1 MSWVEISKEKVSS
14 LKNSF
19 LALKEYVSDIKDKC
33 LAFERNAVSYSG
45 TWVDLYFEV
54 CSNGSIYN
62 KNEQRFKKK
71 KKYSLGINCLTG
83 EEEFEEKW
91 VFNPEAYN
99 AAIKQWIIE
108 RATEHNSYIV
118 KIGTARTT
126 IEPYV
131 EKFESIESALQKV
144 IEAVDTFEEHS
155 GDSVSAILSPESSG
169 GTGVEVGVLDFGEN
183 GTYIFDGTYFVSEDG
198 KTKYGLGELVNSFY
212 SYMGMYTGSAIALAG
227 IDGMTDEK
235 YRELLKLQATK
246 VYDQTQAYLSNGYYS
261 ATSLKNIEAMYHD
274 AFPEG
279 DYSRIGEQYSA
290 VLAMYGLDP
299 ELANG
304 VNGEWFKGAA
314 VAGLFA
320 GAFKG
325 AFKEYS
331 DLIGNGKDGP
341 LSDDEIKELE
351 EKYGLKNVSKEN
363 PADEPGGSPSD
374 DGDGGNQGPGG
385 GGAGGDGSGIDG
397 EGAPGTDGLVLS
409 DEITLPT
416 KDEIPD
422 VIPEALEMTSE
433 QADDIAVEKFYDQF
447 EDETALAEYRQAHVR
462 EFDEMSN
469 DQGALEEFFENA
481 GYSAP
486 EAEYISQNKELGLSA
501 FLAAKQSADLLSM
514 STQIAQE
521 SGMDMTLFDS
531 RFDDRPNYSA
541 LSSGDV
547 NSFLT
552 NPNYDADVSVAKAE
566 LTTAKTEYDT
576 RVTKANESIQKATE
590 AKEELEKVKEELVK
604 EAGNNTKKWND
615 KQVEKYNEAAK
626 KYNDSVE
633 QANED
638 YKAVEEAKT
647 EYEATKENYENVK
660 QEYLDSI
667 KESSSQGQNVQPE
680 TDSSIT
686 ENGEVHVYGNSS
698 EPNVEAAPDNT
709 GTSESVASGND
720 SFGGEEYVFED
731 NFISDPNS
739 ATDSLPNTNVDNNP
753 GIEVSEDSV
762 VIK

>member
-1 MSWVEISKEKVSS
+1 MTYVKLSTSLLTNLSGEVNNMYELFCTIRSTCISFESD
-14 LKNSF
+14 
-19 LALKEYVSDIKDKC
+19 AKEYCDTWIDKYLNSCVEKKVIPIDNYMVEGEKWDIEAHKYVPTGYKTLDTGRYRAAVKAWIQGKMALYKAAINTISSQRMTYIGDAC
-33 LAFERNAVSYSG
+33 ARAQTMKNAINNILASVNVFESLQTSVADIIKKG
-45 TWVDLYFEV
+45 
-54 CSNGSIYN
+54 SNGGSGSWDANPISVDGNTYN
-62 KNEQRFKKK
+62 FDGQYYTDENGNK
-71 KKYSLGINCLTG
+71 LGLGEIINC
-83 EEEFEEKW
+83 FYS
-91 VFNPEAYN
+91 F
-99 AAIKQWIIE
+99 
-108 RATEHNSYIV
+108 
-118 KIGTARTT
+118 IGTTT
-126 IEPYV
+126 ASV
-131 EKFESIESALQKV
+131 VALASMSTNWDDFDALLKAQ
-144 IEAVDTFEEHS
+144 IEAVGAQTTEYLKSGYYSVTSSKGIEEMYK
-155 GDSVSAILSPESSG
+155 
-169 GTGVEVGVLDFGEN
+169 EVFGED
-183 GTYIFDGTYFVSEDG
+183 YD
-198 KTKYGLGELVNSFY
+198 
-212 SYMGMYTGSAIALAG
+212 
-227 IDGMTDEK
+227 
-235 YRELLKLQATK
+235 ATK
-246 VYDQTQAYLSNGYYS
+246 VNEKYL
-261 ATSLKNIEAMYHD
+261 
-274 AFPEG
+274 
-279 DYSRIGEQYSA
+279 A
-290 VLAMYGLDP
+290 VLAAYGLTDQFGEIINNGIGG
-299 ELANG
+299 EL
-304 VNGEWFKGAA
+304 FSGAA

-320 GAFKG
+320 GAYRG
-325 AFKEYS
+325 VEG
-331 DLIGNGKDGP
+331 IGNGKTGE
-341 LSDDEIKELE
+341 LSPEELE
-351 EKYGLKNVSKEN
+351 ELGLK
-363 PADEPGGSPSD
+363 PSEKD
-374 DGDGGNQGPGG
+374 DGEVPRNQLGDDSGGDQGPGG
-385 GGAGGDGSGIDG
+385 GGPGGSDGPGVDG

-422 VIPEALEMTSE
+422 VIPEAPEMTSE

-552 NPNYDADVSVAKAE
+552 NPNYDADVSAAKAE

-739 ATDSLPNTNVDNNP
+739 ATDSLTNTNVDNNP